1 MHFLMSVLRLN
12 FLALFVCSGLA
23 QALDLSPPDVWSRI
37 VALPTDTKYGVE
49 ASWPNRRE
57 AALQKKLFNEYGERL
72 SAGDN
77 DWVCEF
83 PARAH
88 IVARVLGQDPN
99 ALLAKCGE
107 LQEFLARVPFDKLS
121 LVFASEQLNAPASI
135 MGHSFLKM
143 EGLNEEAESVSYAI
157 SFFTNI
163 STFNLPGLL
172 TSILFT
178 GRDGHVALGPYEQ
191 MIVDYVDVGE
201 RSIWEVEIE
210 MTAKSRLLT
219 QLHIWELRQAAPEYL
234 FVSFNCATF
243 LDRLLAIASSDGYE
257 PAQRF
262 VTPLDLFKKASA
274 ISRQQTKVVPS
285 RDWVF
290 RSLGG
295 SLEVPASDI
304 EKALTRDGAP
314 NLYREFSATELV
326 FAQAL
331 NEDLFSTHKITQ
343 VRALENHR
351 GLERALL
358 LKNVN
363 SSEYW
368 LQNHKTPLNVK
379 PDSQAFSSLEKFG
392 EEERL
397 KIGYLP
403 AARQFMDNRD
413 AYFAQQENVLAQLT
427 VSVDMQD
434 DDVRLE
440 EFVVLSLKSVVPK
453 QKYSDA
459 FSFKFDFSARRFVD
473 ETLQR
478 PLSANLSGAYGVG
491 FSLSPDVTAY
501 GFLGGGVRS
510 NKSHNTWAFGEV
522 EAGLLVK
529 QVFATRG
536 ALVFTRTYPDTQE
549 RNGVSELKY
558 DFQVDLAPSSAL
570 WMTAGS
576 RKSSQREEE
585 FFELGIK
592 RFF

>member
-1 MHFLMSVLRLN
+1 
-12 FLALFVCSGLA
+12 
-23 QALDLSPPDVWSRI
+23 
-37 VALPTDTKYGVE
+37 
-49 ASWPNRRE
+49 
-57 AALQKKLFNEYGERL
+57 
-72 SAGDN
+72 
-77 DWVCEF
+77 
-83 PARAH
+83 
-88 IVARVLGQDPN
+88 
-99 ALLAKCGE
+99 
-107 LQEFLARVPFDKLS
+107 
-121 LVFASEQLNAPASI
+121 
-135 MGHSFLKM
+135 
-143 EGLNEEAESVSYAI
+143 
-157 SFFTNI
+157 
-163 STFNLPGLL
+163 
-172 TSILFT
+172 
-178 GRDGHVALGPYEQ
+178 
-191 MIVDYVDVGE
+191 
-201 RSIWEVEIE
+201 
-210 MTAKSRLLT
+210 
-219 QLHIWELRQAAPEYL
+219 
-234 FVSFNCATF
+234 
-243 LDRLLAIASSDGYE
+243 
-257 PAQRF
+257 
-262 VTPLDLFKKASA
+262 
-274 ISRQQTKVVPS
+274 
-285 RDWVF
+285 
-290 RSLGG
+290 
-295 SLEVPASDI
+295 
-304 EKALTRDGAP
+304 
-314 NLYREFSATELV
+314 LV

-331 NEDLFSTHKITQ
+331 NEGLFSTHKITQ

-558 DFQVDLAPSSAL
+558 DFQVDLVPSSAL